1 MASARKK
8 AVKQIFRDPRRLS
21 NRELK
26 ILSLICKELA
36 PDEIGR
42 RLKISTKTYFNHRAN
57 ILVKTKAKGNVG
69 LLKYALRHG
78 HSKL

>member
-8 AVKQIFRDPRRLS
+8 AAKHIFKDPRKLS
-21 NRELK
+21 DRELK
-26 ILSLICKELA
+26 ILSLICKEFP

-42 RLKISTKTYFNHRAN
+42 RLRISTKTYFNHRAN
-57 ILVKTKAKGNVG
+57 ILVKTKAKTNVG

-78 HSKL
+78 HAKL